1 MAASVLGVAGLI
13 GLTLVL
19 AGVLNPLLLVPI
31 IIFAS
36 LPLAFGVL
44 GKLFAHSQPTVDA
57 STGPAT
63 PSSSQA
69 SYDPVT
75 DPSERGV

>member
-13 GLTLVL
+13 GLVLVI
-19 AGVLNPLLLVPI
+19 AGILNPLLLIPI
-31 IIFAS
+31 VVLAA
-36 LPLAFGVL
+36 LPLAFGVV
-44 GKLFAHSQPTVDA
+44 GRIFAHSQPTVDA

-63 PSSSQA
+63 PSSAEA

>member
-13 GLTLVL
+13 GLALVL
-19 AGVLNPLLLVPI
+19 AGVLNPLLLIPI
-31 IIFAS
+31 IVLAAI
-36 LPLAFGVL
+36 PLALGVV
-44 GKLFAHSQPTVDA
+44 GKVFAHSQPTVDA
-57 STGPAT
+57 ATGPAT
-63 PSSSQA
+63 PSSKQA

>member
-1 MAASVLGVAGLI
+1 MAASVLGVAGII
-13 GLTLVL
+13 GLALVL

-31 IIFAS
+31 IVLAS
-36 LPLAFGVL
+36 LPLAIGAL
-44 GKLFAHSQPTVDA
+44 GKLFSHTNPTVDA
-57 STGPAT
+57 STGPGVPT
-63 PSSSQA
+63 TRQA

>member
-1 MAASVLGVAGLI
+1 MAASVIGVAGLI

-19 AGVLNPLLLVPI
+19 AGILNPLLLIPI
-31 IIFAS
+31 IVLTSI
-36 LPLAFGVL
+36 PLALGVL

-63 PSSSQA
+63 PTSAQA

>member
-1 MAASVLGVAGLI
+1 MAASVLGAAGLI

-19 AGVLNPLLLVPI
+19 AGVLNPLLLIPI
-31 IIFAS
+31 IVFAS
-36 LPLAFGVL
+36 IPLALGVL

-63 PSSSQA
+63 PSTAQA